1 MYRKFPS
8 MIPPLFNKINFNWMV
23 EYINNVLLGRAPEI
37 NNTDIYTNYYLRHL
51 SMITENIPY
60 NASSKTL

>member
-1 MYRKFPS
+1 
-8 MIPPLFNKINFNWMV
+8 MV